1 LLARCYYHE
10 RVADIELEEGEL
22 DYMESG
28 RQSYTLDEW
37 RVSMRESEWVKDT
50 LKCHSDDIQQSV
62 VVYK

>member
-1 LLARCYYHE
+1 
-10 RVADIELEEGEL
+10 VADIELEEGEL